1 MSWKR
6 TLPALTVAA
15 ALLPGATAQAA
26 AKGDLW
32 ATVNVCDVSK
42 KPNRMGVR
50 ARMPGNG
57 TRARMYM
64 RFTAQYRSGS
74 SWKQVAG
81 HGVSRW
87 LYAGSALFSAEE
99 LGYTFSFDAPVAGD
113 RFVFRGVTDFQW
125 RARRRRHGRVTVAV
139 VRRERL
145 VTEAG
150 HPSTGAEPAGY
161 SAATCEI
168 DGPAG

>member
-57 TRARMYM
+57 TRGRMYM

-81 HGVSRW
+81 RGVSRW
-87 LYAGSALFSAEE
+87 LYAGSSLFSAEE
-99 LGYTFSFDAPVAGD
+99 LGFTFSFDPPKAGTSYLM
-113 RFVFRGVTDFQW
+113 R
-125 RARRRRHGRVTVAV
+125 GRVDYQWKARHHRGRRV
-139 VRRERL
+139 VWVVERSAHKY
-145 VTEAG
+145 TRGG
-150 HPSTGAEPAGY
+150 HPTAQSQPARF
-161 SAATCEI
+161 SAATCR
-168 DGPAG
+168 